1 MPNEFETKMIK
12 ILKII
17 TISVIAIF
25 FIGCSD
31 NKAPSDLE
39 RYGNTFSHI
48 NNKRFEVPDNWNTH
62 ELFDG
67 AFQIQLPNYM
77 KQTESHPMGNSSA
90 NCIFMY
96 RDTTDINNYHYGR
109 VGIDYYRHSGGI
121 YAKANEYVNYS
132 DQEIIFA
139 PVLKNALSGGR
150 KVLEYTVP
158 DAELLNGPIYDSHSL
173 FGEKLF
179 YAYDAFYRRKGHT
192 KGEGP
197 VSCHIFL
204 MMNKTEAALVTIAFH
219 DKDSILFENL
229 FNAVKT
235 FQWYKIR
242 E

>member
-1 MPNEFETKMIK
+1 
-12 ILKII
+12 
-17 TISVIAIF
+17 
-25 FIGCSD
+25 
-31 NKAPSDLE
+31 
-39 RYGNTFSHI
+39 
-48 NNKRFEVPDNWNTH
+48 
-62 ELFDG
+62 
-67 AFQIQLPNYM
+67 
-77 KQTESHPMGNSSA
+77 MGNSSA
-90 NCIFMY
+90 SCIFMY

-132 DQEIIFA
+132 DLEIIFA